1 MEGPGGLALDLF
13 DQVLNLNPGLE
24 DWFLEK
30 PLLQL
35 A

>member
-1 MEGPGGLALDLF
+1 MERPGGLALDLF

-30 PLLQL
+30 ALLQL